1 MVTAILPAIVA
12 QSKASTPASPR
23 PVQRPND
30 VQTKPP
36 SVVSEATVTPERS
49 QGQSSSDKHVLQV
62 SVQKSSSTRLA
73 GFVGLFTGLGAL
85 LALTLFLPLP
95 ARLGERGLGA
105 GDAVKDSYYLVGSVA
120 QVIAVICFFGLR
132 RLPIK
137 SEARETDQEAPRT
150 SEIKDMRQRTNPVKA
165 FGKAIMYGITD
176 SSLGLSYIGGFV
188 ARASSV
194 AISLFIPLYVNTY
207 FISRGDCKEVDGEN
221 GQIKEHCRGAYILAS
236 QLTGVSQ
243 LVALIFAPVFGY
255 VSEHSTRFN
264 IPLIIGALLGIIGY
278 LGFAYTSTPDPK
290 AAGGSGFIFV
300 AVSFIGISQIS
311 AIVVS
316 LGLLGQRVTLA
327 DPKGEQ
333 DILRLPL
340 QLANGFRAGDTH
352 DPTIDEGDGAC
363 AASLPSMP
371 DDRNQINSEEQP
383 LLSDGK
389 HPEQSKFDSKGA
401 IAGVYSFAGGAGI
414 LLLTKLGGYLFDVSS
429 PKAPFIMLSVFNMI
443 LLLACLLRGATGSLE
458 KS

>member
-1 MVTAILPAIVA
+1 MVTAMLPAIVA
-12 QSKASTPASPR
+12 QSKPNAPASPQSVLR
-23 PVQRPND
+23 QND
-30 VQTKPP
+30 VQIQSP
-36 SVVSEATVTPERS
+36 SIVSDTTITPERS
-49 QGQSSSDKHVLQV
+49 QGQSGSDDHTLQV
-62 SVQKSSSTRLA
+62 SVKSSSSTRLA

-95 ARLGERGLGA
+95 ARLGERGLGT
-105 GDAVKDSYYLVGSVA
+105 GDAVKDSYYVVGSVA
-120 QVIAVICFFGLR
+120 LVVAVICFFGLHS
-132 RLPIK
+132 LPLEK
-137 SEARETDQEAPRT
+137 EARKSDQAALKSSVT
-150 SEIKDMRQRTNPVKA
+150 KDMRQSINPVRA
-165 FGKAIMYGITD
+165 FGKALMYGITD

-207 FISRGDCKEVDGEN
+207 FILRGDCKEVDGEN

-236 QLTGVSQ
+236 QLTGISQ
-243 LVALIFAPVFGY
+243 LVALVFAPIFGY
-255 VSEHSTRFN
+255 VSGHSTRFN

-278 LGFAYTSTPDPK
+278 LGFAYTPTPDPK
-290 AAGGSGFIFV
+290 AAGGSGLIFV

-316 LGLLGQRVTLA
+316 LGLLGQCVTLT
-327 DPKGEQ
+327 PQNGEQ
-333 DILRLPL
+333 DVLRPHL
-340 QLANGFRAGDTH
+340 QLANGFCAEDTH
-352 DPTIDEGDGAC
+352 NPAVGEADGAC

-371 DDRNQINSEEQP
+371 DDGHEVNAEEQP
-383 LLSDGK
+383 LLSHGK
-389 HPEQSKFDSKGA
+389 HTEQARFDSKGA

-443 LLLACLLRGATGSLE
+443 LLVACLLRGATASSE